1 MDNQIVLFYKKN
13 HYRVGKVK
21 KRKKKKIVTVS
32 LWMSLENIIL
42 SGRSRS
48 QRMLQCDSRHKQF
61 KSSTVYL

>member
-1 MDNQIVLFYKKN
+1 MDNQIVLFYIKK

-21 KRKKKKIVTVS
+21 KKKKKIVTVS

-48 QRMLQCDSRHKQF
+48 QRMLQCDSRRKQF

>member
-1 MDNQIVLFYKKN
+1 MDNQIVLFYIKK

-21 KRKKKKIVTVS
+21 KKKKIVTVS

-48 QRMLQCDSRHKQF
+48 QRMLQCDSRRKQF